1 MVKILVE
8 RKREIVSRTYKI
20 SRKVTLQLSSS
31 SRMFDNNPQ
40 GMLARSSEGRPYRHR
55 QLVARS
61 MEWIFQGTND
71 GKRDKVAL
79 SRGILVLNIERRM
92 FGLGIE
98 PNGER
103 SPL

>member
-20 SRKVTLQLSSS
+20 SRNVTLQLSSS
-31 SRMFDNNPQ
+31 SRMFHNNPQ
-40 GMLARSSEGRPYRHR
+40 GMLARSSEGRLYRHR

-61 MEWIFQGTND
+61 MEWIFQGTNNE
-71 GKRDKVAL
+71 KRDKVAL
-79 SRGILVLNIERRM
+79 SRGILVLSIERLM
-92 FGLGIE
+92 FGLGIA